1 MCCRFFIFWI
11 LVANV
16 IQAQT
21 PKIDSIRK
29 NLGTLNSRKAVN
41 SLNALGWQFYYYWIH
56 SDSALKYANLARQTA
71 FAINYNSGMSEALL
85 IEGGVKGRLL
95 GYPDIME
102 RDTKKALELLK
113 NETDPRTFSLAWYN
127 LAMSSVILGKYDA
140 AIEAAAKAVEYGTE
154 ANDPLL
160 VGWAKQAAGFGY
172 SKRGE
177 YWKSFENFIEAAYLH
192 L

>member
-140 AIEAAAKAVEYGTE
+140 AIEAAAKAVEQNVR
-154 ANDPLL
+154 APC
-160 VGWAKQAAGFGY
+160 
-172 SKRGE
+172 KR
-177 YWKSFENFIEAAYLH
+177 ATVL
-192 L
+192 

>member
-102 RDTKKALELLK
+102 RDTKK
-113 NETDPRTFSLAWYN
+113 
-127 LAMSSVILGKYDA
+127 SS
-140 AIEAAAKAVEYGTE
+140 
-154 ANDPLL
+154 
-160 VGWAKQAAGFGY
+160 
-172 SKRGE
+172 
-177 YWKSFENFIEAAYLH
+177 
-192 L
+192 